1 MNVVCL
7 SLNLLCRSG
16 STKGKEPRASE
27 DQVLSDP
34 ETKVGVQMRRGRQ

>member
-1 MNVVCL
+1 M
-7 SLNLLCRSG
+7 SLHFLCRLG

-34 ETKVGVQMRRGRQ
+34 ETKVGVQMAGRRQVGA